1 MARAMTPSS
10 AATRPRPSRC
20 RAGTPSYSPS
30 PRSPVRPV
38 PTQSPR
44 PARSTVEVTSG
55 VRVNLPKG
63 AHSSRVRRP
72 VIPGASAAAP
82 ASAGEI
88 LKQLEDLLADTEAAI
103 ETDSENESLLGQRT
117 FFENQL
123 ERVQANST
131 YLDRLRPKVQ
141 NASTGYL
148 QRLVLVVDKDLF
160 DDEVYFWKNAM
171 GMRVTR
177 ERTGVDNVGR
187 TVVFAYGQET
197 LRADDGGKSGVEV
210 RFFGSFCMGN

>member
-1 MARAMTPSS
+1 M
-10 AATRPRPSRC
+10 
-20 RAGTPSYSPS
+20 
-30 PRSPVRPV
+30 
-38 PTQSPR
+38 
-44 PARSTVEVTSG
+44 
-55 VRVNLPKG
+55 
-63 AHSSRVRRP
+63 
-72 VIPGASAAAP
+72 
-82 ASAGEI
+82 
-88 LKQLEDLLADTEAAI
+88 
-103 ETDSENESLLGQRT
+103 
-117 FFENQL
+117 
-123 ERVQANST
+123 QANST
-131 YLDRLRPKVQ
+131 YLDRLAPKVQ

-210 RFFGSFCMGN
+210 RFIGSFCMGN

>member
-1 MARAMTPSS
+1 M
-10 AATRPRPSRC
+10 
-20 RAGTPSYSPS
+20 
-30 PRSPVRPV
+30 
-38 PTQSPR
+38 
-44 PARSTVEVTSG
+44 
-55 VRVNLPKG
+55 
-63 AHSSRVRRP
+63 
-72 VIPGASAAAP
+72 
-82 ASAGEI
+82 
-88 LKQLEDLLADTEAAI
+88 
-103 ETDSENESLLGQRT
+103 
-117 FFENQL
+117 
-123 ERVQANST
+123 QANST

-177 ERTGVDNVGR
+177 ERQGVDNVGR

-210 RFFGSFCMGN
+210 RFIGSFCMGN